1 MAKLKY
7 RVRVLLG
14 DQELVLL
21 VPAAPETTVGELQT
35 EVLARARRQGII
47 GSACAFSVDG
57 ALLDELDSVEDV
69 LEVEQPIDARLS
81 PLRECSWSA
90 ADLAALAREGFS
102 PALRH
107 TIVDI
112 HASLA
117 AFRRS
122 PDGSRLLPSR
132 VTPARAGGPRRGA
145 CSGGRRRE
153 RRWGAGRRGL
163 CRGAG
168 SGSGGRRRERRRG
181 IRLAGGGAARR
192 GPHRPQDSHLVAPR
206 SSLVLWIRQ
215 RVRRD

>member
-81 PLRECSWSA
+81 PPRVCS
-90 ADLAALAREGFS
+90 
-102 PALRH
+102 
-107 TIVDI
+107 
-112 HASLA
+112 
-117 AFRRS
+117 
-122 PDGSRLLPSR
+122 
-132 VTPARAGGPRRGA
+132 
-145 CSGGRRRE
+145 
-153 RRWGAGRRGL
+153 
-163 CRGAG
+163 CRG
-168 SGSGGRRRERRRG
+168 E
-181 IRLAGGGAARR
+181 
-192 GPHRPQDSHLVAPR
+192 DSDLEAPR
-206 SSLVLWIRQ
+206 AC
-215 RVRRD
+215 VRRCLK

>member
-69 LEVEQPIDARLS
+69 LEVEQTIDARLS
-81 PLRECSWSA
+81 PRRVQLVRGRFGCIGTRGLQPRA
-90 ADLAALAREGFS
+90 APHDR
-102 PALRH
+102 RY
-107 TIVDI
+107 

-122 PDGSRLLPSR
+122 PDGSRLLPPR
-132 VTPARAGGPRRGA
+132 VTPAKRPAPRLRRGA

-163 CRGAG
+163 VAAPAPAPADADE
-168 SGSGGRRRERRRG
+168 SDDEAP
-181 IRLAGGGAARR
+181 LAGGGAGGDGRSSAA
-192 GPHRPQDSHLVAPR
+192 GPHLVAPR
-206 SSLVLWIRQ
+206 SSLVRREDQ